1 MKNFYYYS
9 WQDFTNDVKILSGK
23 VMQGNM
29 VPERIYAI
37 KRGGAFLG
45 TSLSYL
51 IDRPVYYIDPNQ
63 NIEFADKALI
73 VDDICDSGNTFMK
86 ITKNIKNF
94 KTCSLF
100 FNVKQNFQVDYF
112 SRKID
117 RDKEKDWIVFPWEM
131 NVV

>member
-1 MKNFYYYS
+1 
-9 WQDFTNDVKILSGK
+9 
-23 VMQGNM
+23 
-29 VPERIYAI
+29 
-37 KRGGAFLG
+37 
-45 TSLSYL
+45 L